1 MHKRWLLFFISIIQL
16 LNSFAQSY
24 DSLCLKAA
32 QSESQFNEKQ
42 ALYYYKQAALIN
54 PKNLDVLYNCADL
67 CQRIG
72 SREKDEKRKLQL
84 IDEAFSFAKSAY
96 KYHPNSDKSCVIMS
110 VVLGNIALN
119 KSGSE
124 KLDAVKEVKK
134 YSEKALSIN
143 PQNFLAWYV
152 LGRWH
157 FELSNLNFI
166 EKSAIRIFFGGMPDA
181 SFSKAINAFEKSKS
195 LKPNFCLD
203 YLQLAKAYYAN
214 KQKDKAKTILHQLSK
229 LPISTFAD
237 KDIKIQGLSLLKEW
251 D

>member
-24 DSLCLKAA
+24 DSACLKAA
-32 QSESQFNEKQ
+32 QYESQFNEKL
-42 ALYYYKQAALIN
+42 ALYYYKQASVID
-54 PKNLDVLYNCADL
+54 PKNLDVLYKCADL

-96 KYHPNSDKSCVIMS
+96 KYFPHSDKSCVIMS
-110 VVLGNIALN
+110 IVLGNLALY

-124 KLDAVKEVKK
+124 RMNAVKEVKK
-134 YSEKALSIN
+134 YTDKALGIN
-143 PQNFLAWYV
+143 AQNYLAWHV
-152 LGRWH
+152 LGRWY

-166 EKSAIRIFFGGMPDA
+166 QKSAIKLFLGGMPDV
-181 SFSKAINAFEKSKS
+181 SFSKAIYAYEKSNS
-195 LKPNFCLD
+195 LKPNFCLN

-214 KQKDKAKTILHQLSK
+214 NQKEKAKSILYQLSK
-229 LPISTFAD
+229 LPISSLAD
-237 KDIKIQGLSLLKEW
+237 KDLKNQGLTLLKEW
-251 D
+251 N